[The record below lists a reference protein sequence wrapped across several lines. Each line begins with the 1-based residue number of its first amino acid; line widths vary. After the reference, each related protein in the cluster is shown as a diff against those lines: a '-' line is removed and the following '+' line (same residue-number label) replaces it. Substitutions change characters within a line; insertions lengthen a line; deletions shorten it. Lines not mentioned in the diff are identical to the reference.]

1 MSILFTP
8 FNLGSLKIE
17 NRFVRSATYEG
28 MATKNGEV
36 TESLL
41 KMYETLASGDIGLI
55 ISGYMNVHAN
65 GRAYRYQTNI
75 YSDDYLPGLKKLT
88 KMVHEN
94 NGKIIFQIAH
104 AGMQTTKK
112 VAGGELIAP
121 SGGIRN
127 PTTLEK
133 GNTATVDQIEE
144 IIESFKEAAI
154 RSIKTAADG
163 VQLHAAHTYLL
174 SQFLSPFFNKR
185 EDKWGGTDENN
196 FRILREIIRK
206 IKKDLPSDKVLLV
219 KYNAEDHVENGLT
232 PPIAAKYAKWM
243 IELGVDGLEVS
254 SGSGMFSYMNM
265 CRGKVPAEEILE
277 FLPNWKK
284 PVAKAMFKKMIGKF
298 EFEKPYNLEPAK
310 AIRKEIGDF
319 PLIIVGG
326 MRKVSD
332 MEAIIS
338 KKHADFI
345 SLSRPF
351 IREPHL
357 VKNIKEGAK
366 QVNCISCNRCLAA
379 ISSNLPTSCYVK
391 KFPSKEE
398 GSKLREEVI

>member
-8 FNLGSLKIE
+8 FKLGALEIE
-17 NRFVRSATYEG
+17 NRFVRSATYEA

-36 TESLL
+36 TERFL

-55 ISGYMNVHAN
+55 ISGYMNVHPN

-75 YSDDYLPGLKKLT
+75 YSDDYLPGLRKLT
-88 KMVHEN
+88 KTIHEN
-94 NGKIIFQIAH
+94 DGKIIFQIAH

-112 VAGGELIAP
+112 VAEGELITP

-127 PTTLEK
+127 PITLEK
-133 GNTATVDQIEE
+133 GNAATVDQIEE
-144 IIESFKEAAI
+144 IIKSFKDAAM
-154 RSIKTAADG
+154 RSIKAGADG

-174 SQFLSPFFNKR
+174 SQFLSPFFNRR

-196 FRILREIIRK
+196 FRILREIIIK
-206 IKKDLPSDKVLLV
+206 IKEDLPSEKPLLV

-232 PPIAAKYAKWM
+232 PPLATKYAKWM
-243 IELGVDGLEVS
+243 IELGVDAIEVS
-254 SGSGMFSYMNM
+254 CGSGMFSYMNM

-277 FLPNWKK
+277 FLPTWKK
-284 PVAKAMFKKMIGKF
+284 PVAKSMFKKMIGKF
-298 EFEKPYNLEPAK
+298 GFEKPYNLDAAK
-310 AIRKEIGDF
+310 DVRKEIGKF

-332 MEAIIS
+332 LEEIIS
-338 KKHADFI
+338 ENYADFI

-351 IREPHL
+351 IREPYL
-357 VKNIKEGAK
+357 VKNIKDGAK
-366 QVNCISCNRCLAA
+366 QVKCISCNRCLAA
-379 ISSNLPTSCYVK
+379 INSNLPTACYVK

-398 GSKLREEVI
+398 GLKLREEVL